1 MQIEQTNEC
10 VATIA
15 RSRRPA
21 RLVLAA
27 LFAAAMVSACS
38 SDKNTGPKTP
48 VAASIVVSGGGSAIP
63 VSGTTQFTAV
73 IKDADGNVLDLTPT
87 WSVEAGGG
95 TINSAGLFTAGDSA
109 GTYTNTV
116 KATSGSVSATSSVTI
131 NAGALATL
139 TVTPITTSLA
149 AAATQQFTA
158 VGKDAHG
165 NVVSIA
171 PSWSVVANGGT
182 IDTAGLF
189 TAGTT
194 AGSFAKTVVATS
206 GAIADSVSVTVL
218 AGELASI
225 TLTPPTADVA
235 VGATQQFTAV
245 GKDANSNVVDLP
257 TPVWSVEASGGTI
270 DPSTGL
276 FTAGTLAGTFTN
288 TVKVTSG
295 SISSTSSVTVTPG
308 PLTNLVIT
316 PASKSL
322 AIGATQQFTV
332 VGTDANNNVVA
343 ITPTW
348 QAVAGGTI
356 DDNGLFTAGTSTG
369 TFSNAVI
376 ATVGTLAQTA
386 SITVTVG
393 PLATITVT
401 PANGSVSRNSH
412 LQFTAVGK
420 DAGGNVVSISPTWS
434 VTPNAGSISS
444 SGYLHASFNV
454 GTYTNGVTA
463 TAGSVV
469 GKASVTVHY

>member
-1 MQIEQTNEC
+1 MQIERRKEWL
-10 VATIA
+10 ATTV
-15 RSRRPA
+15 RFGHSMRFT
-21 RLVLAA
+21 LVGLLAA
-27 LFAAAMVSACS
+27 SVLTACGD
-38 SDKNTGPKTP
+38 DKATGPKTP
-48 VAASIVVSGGGSAIP
+48 IAASIVVTAGGGSIP
-63 VSGTTQFTAV
+63 VNGTMQFSATV
-73 IKDADGNVLDLTPT
+73 KDADGNVINLVPT
-87 WSVEAGGG
+87 WSVIAGGG
-95 TINSAGLFTAGDSA
+95 TISTSGLFTAGDSA
-109 GTYTNTV
+109 GTFTNTV
-116 KATSGSVSATSSVTI
+116 KAASGSVSATSSVTI

-165 NVVSIA
+165 NVISIA

-225 TLTPPTADVA
+225 TLTPPTTELA

-245 GKDANSNVVDLP
+245 GKDANSNVVEIP
-257 TPVWSVEASGGTI
+257 ARTWSVEAGGGTI
-270 DPSTGL
+270 DTAGL
-276 FTAGTLAGTFTN
+276 FTAGTVANTFTN

-295 SISSTSSVTVTPG
+295 SISSASSVTVTPG

-322 AIGATQQFTV
+322 AIGATQQFIV

-401 PANGSVSRNSH
+401 PANGSVTRNNH

-444 SGYLHASFNV
+444 TGNLHASFDT
-454 GTYTNGVTA
+454 GTYTNGVAA
-463 TAGSVV
+463 TVGSSSDVRQ
-469 GKASVTVHY
+469 